1 MKQAWLHKFGFVL
14 FLSVLVS
21 ACTATREQEVEGD
34 VNEFRSWVNAQTTQ
48 LAERTEEDWKST
60 KADFRRR
67 TEELDRKQDRFSD
80 RIKSDYQQIKA
91 DFKARELERDRL
103 SERQRELLGEFA
115 PRSAVTSVNVKRA
128 YVTFM
133 DNVRDRHVHWEQ
145 DDWEMADMV
154 LNELD
159 KRKASFD
166 ELADEDEVQ
175 IKALKMEF
183 EALKAGVETEE

>member
-1 MKQAWLHKFGFVL
+1 MKQAWLLKFGFVL
-14 FLSVLVS
+14 FLSAWVS
-21 ACTATREQEVEGD
+21 SCTATREQEIEGD
-34 VNEFRSWVNAQTTQ
+34 VNEFRSWVNTQTSQ

-80 RIKSDYQQIKA
+80 RMKSDYQQLKA
-91 DFKARELERDRL
+91 DFKARERERDRL
-103 SERQRELLGEFA
+103 SERQRDLLGEFA

-133 DNVRDRHVHWEQ
+133 DNVRDQHATWGQ
-145 DDWEMADMV
+145 DDWELADMV

-159 KRKASFD
+159 RRKETFN

-183 EALKAGVETEE
+183 EALKAGVETED